1 MSAVTAGSPHNS
13 IARGRSSI
21 CHDRAARR
29 PVLNFS
35 ISALTAAEDRQKSR
49 YHRSC
54 TIQTSMRATEASVAL
69 QAGTVSLAVSKLYT
83 RAVLPPAILACSS
96 SGQNLRQDLARLG
109 KRRLA
114 VRVV

>member
-21 CHDRAARR
+21 LHDRAASR

-35 ISALTAAEDRQKSR
+35 ISAVTAAEDRQKSR
-49 YHRSC
+49 YHGSC
-54 TIQTSMRATEASVAL
+54 YNPNLNARHGGAGFLFKQGWSALPRQAVHAGGVADADLGLFVDRRA
-69 QAGTVSLAVSKLYT
+69 G
-83 RAVLPPAILACSS
+83 
-96 SGQNLRQDLARLG
+96 QDLPRLR

-114 VRVV
+114 EPIM